1 MDKLHTIK
9 SHREFDRLIQT
20 GAHLRTEHFRL
31 HYLPNQ
37 VGFTRIGIA
46 VGKRNGGAVTRV
58 RLKRQVR
65 AMVAKRDDSLP
76 LDLIIVIRPETLAEE
91 YAKNEIELLAALD
104 QIRNQDIEK

>member
-65 AMVAKRDDSLP
+65 AMVAKADFSSLTI
-76 LDLIIVIRPETLAEE
+76 DLIIIVSPEYRRDHFHELED
-91 YAKNEIELLAALD
+91 ELLTAIN
-104 QIRNQDIEK
+104 QIKEKRN